1 MIAVERTLRILSQ
14 LSQAPEGRSLS
25 DLSEELQVPPSSLH
39 RILRVLV
46 DEGYVVQEAVTHR
59 YSIGPEV
66 FAMTGRSASRRSL
79 VEASRPH
86 LQWLTDQFHETAFAT
101 SLVGGV
107 PVCVAISECDR
118 PLRLFINVG
127 QRMPFHA
134 AASARVILAHQPE
147 EVARRW
153 LATETFESF
162 TTTTPTSADAVMALL
177 PQIRTNGYAVCTE
190 ELDRHVVALA
200 APVRDVD
207 GDVSASVTVLGP
219 SMRLADERREAAARL
234 VVEAGRRIS
243 AARGYAEWRE
253 EEAG

>member
-1 MIAVERTLRILSQ
+1 MSAIERTLWILRELSQ
-14 LSQAPEGRSLS
+14 HTEGYGVKE
-25 DLSEELQVPPSSLH
+25 LSEDLDLPQSSVH

-46 DEGYVVQEAVTHR
+46 DEGFVVQESMSHR

-66 FAMTGRSASRRSL
+66 FAMTGRSAAGRSL

-86 LQWLTDQFHETAFAT
+86 LDWLAQEINETAFAT

-134 AASARVILAHQPE
+134 AASARVILAHQSE
-147 EVARRW
+147 DEARRMI
-153 LATETFESF
+153 TDEKFESF

-177 PQIRTNGYAVCTE
+177 PDIRERGYAVCTE
-190 ELDRHVVALA
+190 ELDRHVTALA

-207 GDVSASVTVLGP
+207 GLVTSSVTVLGP
-219 SMRLADERREAAARL
+219 TVRMADERREAAAAL

-243 AARGYAEWRE
+243 AARGYAEWQTDE
-253 EEAG
+253 Q